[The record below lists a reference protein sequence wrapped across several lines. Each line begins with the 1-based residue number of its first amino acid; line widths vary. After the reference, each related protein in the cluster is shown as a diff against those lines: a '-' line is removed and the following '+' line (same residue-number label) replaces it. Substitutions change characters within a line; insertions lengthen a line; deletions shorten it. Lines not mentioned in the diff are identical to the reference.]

1 MSINI
6 GSAAR
11 DQELS
16 ESYREDESKS
26 PILSQIFMAGGRF
39 TLKIN
44 IPKIPVSIKETPIQM
59 DESKKANITINNIIV
74 RVNGSAII

>member
-16 ESYREDESKS
+16 ESYREDESRS
-26 PILSQIFMAGGRF
+26 PILSQILIAGGRF
-39 TLKIN
+39 TLKIS

-59 DESKKANITINNIIV
+59 DESKKENITINNTIV
-74 RVNGSAII
+74 SVSGSAII